1 MQLLEHYSSEFAKM
15 RQLLPRPEVRDAAL
29 QRLRQQGFPT
39 PRDEAWRDTNIRSLL
54 DTGFAAAPRP
64 SQAVLSAAAARL
76 RELPEVLPDSARLVL
91 VNGWYV
97 AEMSEAGEMPDG
109 VTATAGCDPED
120 AGKSA
125 FALLGD
131 LFAGDGLRLVVRGE
145 VRRPLHLL
153 YVNAAVPG
161 PDAPPPL
168 LFCPKVSVTV
178 EPGASVT
185 IVESHVASAA
195 ANSFSNCTLRLDME
209 AGSKVSHVCTQWD
222 QGSRNQLQFMRARQ
236 QSGSALSTVAVS
248 SGADC
253 ARRQTDVEL
262 CGERSSCQIR
272 GLYVLGA
279 KRQMDFRTKVTH
291 ASANSG
297 SEQLVLGLLK
307 DKARSMFHGHL
318 VVNKDAQQVQAH
330 QKNENLVLAEG
341 ATAGSQPM
349 LEIRA
354 DDVKCSHGAAI
365 GNLDKEALFALRA
378 RSLDEAAARH
388 VLTEAFYN
396 RVLEAVD
403 IEPLRLGIRDHI
415 AMDAS

>member
-15 RQLLPRPEVRDAAL
+15 RGLVSQPEVRDVAL

-54 DTGFAAAPRP
+54 DTGFAAAPKP
-64 SQAVLSAAAARL
+64 SHAVLAAAAARL
-76 RELPEVLPDSARLVL
+76 RELPDVLPDSAKLVL
-91 VNGWYV
+91 VNGWYI
-97 AEMSEAGEMPDG
+97 AEMSETEAVPDG
-109 VTATAGCDPED
+109 VTATVGCDLEAAD
-120 AGKSA
+120 KSA

-131 LFAGDGLRLVVRGE
+131 VFAGDGLRLVVRGE
-145 VRRPLHLL
+145 VRQPLHLL
-153 YVNAAVPG
+153 YMSVTVPESAA
-161 PDAPPPL
+161 APPP
-168 LFCPKVSVTV
+168 LFCPKVVMSV

-185 IVESHVASAA
+185 MVESHVASAA
-195 ANSFSNCTLRLDME
+195 ANSFNNCTLQLDMAE
-209 AGSKVSHVCTQWD
+209 GSKVSHVCAQWD
-222 QGSRNQLQFMRARQ
+222 EGSRNQLQSMQVRQ
-236 QSGSALSTVAVS
+236 QSGSVLSTVTVS

-262 CGERSSCQIR
+262 CGEQSSCQIR

-291 ASANSG
+291 ASANSN

-307 DKARSMFHGHL
+307 DRARSMFHGHL

-330 QKNENLVLAEG
+330 QKNENLILAEG

-354 DDVKCSHGAAI
+354 DDVKCSHGATT
-365 GNLDKEALFALRA
+365 GSLDKEALFGLRA
-378 RSLDEAAARH
+378 RSLDEATAKH
-388 VLTEAFYN
+388 ILTEAFYN

-403 IEPLRLGIRDHI
+403 FEPLRVGIRNHI
-415 AMDAS
+415 AMDAN